1 MFSEHRIS
9 NIENPNL
16 EHRKSRTTKK
26 TLKAPSIE
34 KRTSNI
40 EPMTTYTLSIFTT
53 NTIGLLN
60 RITIIFTRRRLN
72 IESLTVCETERKN
85 VSRFT
90 IVMRHESRDAVEKLV
105 RQIRKVVD
113 VLAVFGYLDH
123 EIVFNEIALFK
134 LATPLGGTPLNIK
147 EINLDWNAKVV
158 HWGLDYVVIEKN
170 GTEVEIAEF
179 YQYMKNWEILEY
191 LKSGRVAVGKTE
203 KGLVEYLP
211 ESDWET
217 V

>member
-1 MFSEHRIS
+1 MFDFRCVFPEHRAS
-9 NIENPNL
+9 NP
-16 EHRKSRTTKK
+16 EHRTT
-26 TLKAPSIE
+26 
-34 KRTSNI
+34 NI
-40 EPMTTYTLSIFTT
+40 KNMTTYTLSIFTM

-72 IESLTVCETERKN
+72 IESLTVCETERKG

-90 IVMRHESRDAVEKLV
+90 IVIRHEDRDTVEKLV

-134 LATPLGGTPLNIK
+134 IATPLGGTPLDIK

-158 HWGLDYVVIEKN
+158 HWGLDYVVVEKN

-179 YQYMKNWEILEY
+179 YQYIKNWDILEY

-203 KGLVEYLP
+203 MGLVEYLP
-211 ESDWET
+211 EAADWET

>member
-1 MFSEHRIS
+1 MFDVRKTKIEYLRIS
-9 NIENPNL
+9 NNENRTSNPEHPTSKN
-16 EHRKSRTTKK
+16 EHRK
-26 TLKAPSIE
+26 
-34 KRTSNI
+34 
-40 EPMTTYTLSIFTT
+40 MTTYTLSIFTT

-72 IESLTVCETERKN
+72 IESLTVCETERKG